1 MITVGHP
8 FACCVFCHEDTIEVT
23 LFFLG
28 KGAAL
33 PPTLLA
39 LSEFLSLG
47 SFGFQEYS
55 HISVQGGEKVLESV
69 TMQLFMWPVN
79 YCP

>member
-1 MITVGHP
+1 MITLGHP
-8 FACCVFCHEDTIEVT
+8 FACCAFCHEDTIEVT
-23 LFFLG
+23 PFFLG

-47 SFGFQEYS
+47 SLGFQEYT
-55 HISVQGGEKVLESV
+55 HISAGGGKKVLESV
-69 TMQLFMWPVN
+69 TMQPFMWPVN
-79 YCP
+79 YYP